1 MMSRRDWRIGT
12 GKWSLVGCLLL
23 LITLGTASGADL
35 PEIKKRGVLRHLG
48 VPYAEFIVGAGTGLD
63 SELIKLFAAHLG
75 VRYEYVETSWKA
87 VIGDLTG
94 KRVRPEGTDIEV
106 LGDVPVR
113 GDIIANGLT
122 ILPWREKVLDFS
134 IPTFPSGVWLITRAD
149 SSLTPISPTGKIQ
162 SDIKAVK
169 SLLQNRSVLAMEN
182 SCIDPNLHGIY
193 STGAKVILFDR
204 QLNELAPAIINRDAD
219 ASLLDV
225 PDALIALIKWPGK
238 IKIIGPISQMQEMGC
253 GFAKDS
259 PLLRQEFNRFFDK
272 CKKDGSYRKLVQKH
286 YPSVISY
293 FPEFFEK
300 YEIR

>member
-1 MMSRRDWRIGT
+1 MMSKGDWSINAC
-12 GKWSLVGCLLL
+12 KWSLLGCLLL
-23 LITLGTASGADL
+23 LIPLGTALGADL

-48 VPYAEFIVGAGTGLD
+48 VPYAEFVVGAGNGLD
-63 SELIKLFAAHLG
+63 SELMKLFAAHLG
-75 VRYEYVETSWKA
+75 VRYEYVETSWKS

-94 KRVRPEGTDIEV
+94 KRVRPKGTDIEV

-113 GDIIANGLT
+113 GDVIANGLT

-134 IPTFPSGVWLITRAD
+134 TPTFPSGVWLITRAD
-149 SSLTPISPTGKIQ
+149 SSLKPIAPTGKIN
-162 SDIKAVK
+162 SDIAAVK
-169 SLLQNRSVLAMEN
+169 SLLQDRSVLTMEKT
-182 SCIDPNLHGIY
+182 CIDPNLHGIY
-193 STGAKVILFDR
+193 STGAKVVLFDR
-204 QLNELAPAIINRDAD
+204 QLNELAPAIINRDAE

-225 PDALIALIKWPGK
+225 PDALIALEKWPGK
-238 IKIIGPISQMQEMGC
+238 IKVIGPISHNQEMGC